1 MHPTD
6 RPGSIL
12 VIKFRNIGD
21 VLLTTPVFAN
31 LRADYPEARICA
43 LVNSGTEEMLTGNP
57 DIDRVF
63 VYDRGIKRLSR
74 TARLREEFKLLSII
88 RHERFDT
95 VFNLTEGD
103 RGALAALFSGA
114 RTRIG
119 VESFGRGMP
128 FKSRMFTR
136 VIEPPDPTLH
146 TVEHNLYY
154 LQTVGMA
161 TPVRRV
167 TFHFSPA
174 DADAVHAIL
183 MQHGV
188 RAGSFFHAHLTSR
201 WMFKTM
207 PPATAARAIDMF
219 SARSGQT
226 AVFTA
231 APVEHELAYLRRV
244 RDLCTTA
251 TVDLGGR
258 LTLKQLGALS
268 AAATCFVG
276 VDSAPMHMAAALDV
290 PVLAFFGPSS
300 ASNWGP
306 WDNGCQARPYTAGRG
321 IQTSGRHM
329 VLQADRPCVP
339 CHRDGCNGS
348 KISDCLD
355 FPEATLQRALDA
367 FIEGLAAGSAEML
380 PSGFLKTDGPCNDPA
395 RIQRR

>member
-1 MHPTD
+1 MKSIDNP
-6 RPGSIL
+6 RSIL

-31 LRADYPEARICA
+31 LRAAYPDARICA

-63 VYDRGIKRLSR
+63 VYDRGVKRFSR
-74 TARLREEFKLLSII
+74 TARLRAEFKLLSAI
-88 RHERFDT
+88 RRERFDT

-114 RTRIG
+114 GTRIG
-119 VESFGRGMP
+119 VESYGRGML

-136 VIEPPDPTLH
+136 VIEPPAPTLH

-154 LQTVGMA
+154 LQSVGIA
-161 TPVRRV
+161 TPLRRV
-167 TFHFSPA
+167 AFHFSPA
-174 DADAVHAIL
+174 DAETVNAIL
-183 MQHGV
+183 LQQGIP
-188 RAGSFFHAHLTSR
+188 AGSFFHAHLTSR

-219 SARSGQT
+219 SARTGQT

-244 RDLCTTA
+244 RDLCTT
-251 TVDLGGR
+251 TTIDLGGQ

-300 ASNWGP
+300 AGNWGP
-306 WDNGCQARPYTAGRG
+306 WDNRCQTNPYTAERG
-321 IQTSGRHM
+321 IQTSGRHV
-329 VLQADRPCVP
+329 VLQSDRPCVP
-339 CHRDGCNGS
+339 CRRDGCNGS
-348 KISDCLD
+348 KISECLD
-355 FPEATLQRALDA
+355 FPEAALQRALAA
-367 FIEGLAAGSAEML
+367 FIEGLADTAAQS
-380 PSGFLKTDGPCNDPA
+380 
-395 RIQRR
+395 I

>member
-1 MHPTD
+1 MPTD
-6 RPGSIL
+6 NPRSIL

-31 LRADYPEARICA
+31 LRAAYPDARICA
-43 LVNSGTEEMLTGNP
+43 LVNSGTEEMLAGNP
-57 DIDRVF
+57 DIDRLF
-63 VYDRGIKRLSR
+63 VYDRGVKRLSR
-74 TARLREEFKLLSII
+74 TARLRAEFKLLSAI
-88 RHERFDT
+88 RSERFDT

-114 RTRIG
+114 GTRIG
-119 VESFGRGMP
+119 VESYGRGML

-136 VIEPPDPTLH
+136 VIEPPAPTLH

-154 LQTVGMA
+154 LQSVGIA
-161 TPVRRV
+161 TPLRRV
-167 TFHFSPA
+167 AFHFSPA
-174 DADAVHAIL
+174 DSETVNAIL
-183 MQHGV
+183 QQQGV
-188 RAGSFFHAHLTSR
+188 SAGSFFHAHLTSR

-219 SARSGQT
+219 STRTGQT

-244 RDLCTTA
+244 RDLCTT
-251 TVDLGGR
+251 TTIDLGGQ

-300 ASNWGP
+300 AGNWGP
-306 WDNGCQARPYTAGRG
+306 WDNRCQTNPYTAERG

-329 VLQADRPCVP
+329 VLQSDRPCVP
-339 CHRDGCNGS
+339 CRRDGCNGS
-348 KISDCLD
+348 KVSECLD
-355 FPEATLQRALDA
+355 FPEATLQRAVAA
-367 FIEGLAAGSAEML
+367 FIEQSI
-380 PSGFLKTDGPCNDPA
+380 PPRF
-395 RIQRR
+395 Q

>member
-1 MHPTD
+1 MPID
-6 RPGSIL
+6 NPRSIL

-31 LRADYPEARICA
+31 LRAAYPDARICA
-43 LVNSGTEEMLTGNP
+43 LVNSGTEEILTGNP
-57 DIDRVF
+57 DIDRLF
-63 VYDRGIKRLSR
+63 VYDRGVKRLSR
-74 TARLREEFKLLSII
+74 TARLCEEFKLLSAI
-88 RHERFDT
+88 RSERFDT

-114 RTRIG
+114 GTRIG
-119 VESFGRGMP
+119 VESYGRGML

-136 VIEPPDPTLH
+136 VIEPPAPTLH

-154 LQTVGMA
+154 LQSVGIA
-161 TPVRRV
+161 TPLRQVA
-167 TFHFSPA
+167 FHFSPA
-174 DADAVHAIL
+174 DAETVNAIL
-183 MQHGV
+183 LQQGV
-188 RAGSFFHAHLTSR
+188 PAGSFFHAHLTSR

-207 PPATAARAIDMF
+207 PPATAARAVDMF
-219 SARSGQT
+219 SARTGQT

-244 RDLCTTA
+244 RDLCTT
-251 TVDLGGR
+251 TTIDLGGQ

-300 ASNWGP
+300 AGNWGP
-306 WDNGCQARPYTAGRG
+306 WDNRCQTNPYTAGRG
-321 IQTSGRHM
+321 IQTSGRHV
-329 VLQADRPCVP
+329 VLQSDRPCVP

-355 FPEATLQRALDA
+355 FPEESLQLALA
-367 FIEGLAAGSAEML
+367 IFIEGLTATAAQTIPPGS
-380 PSGFLKTDGPCNDPA
+380 K
-395 RIQRR
+395 